1 MFKENSLGV
10 SWPEWI
16 NVKYLTLCRF
26 HVSFSFHLKVYG
38 YTRTCSLHLRQWLL
52 SPDSW
57 YGPIKGWCE
66 QLIEAHRKHC
76 VRYWRHC
83 SRHKL
88 CGKHCFN
95 TSYPVRGLIDSCRQ
109 VIISLTYQHSAVC
122 FVPLTI
128 GSQWNDSKSKVFTR
142 YTSPKEDLNEHYAS
156 RPFLLLLQ
164 VPQSK
169 VAHPWTKWWQL
180 PSINRRLHRLDHK
193 GPPPPSDGRLF
204 HLTYHRADKSRIRV
218 MDSGKIK

>member
-1 MFKENSLGV
+1 MVQSKAG
-10 SWPEWI
+10 
-16 NVKYLTLCRF
+16 
-26 HVSFSFHLKVYG
+26 
-38 YTRTCSLHLRQWLL
+38 
-52 SPDSW
+52 
-57 YGPIKGWCE
+57 CE

-109 VIISLTYQHSAVC
+109 VIISLTYQHSAVS
-122 FVPLTI
+122 FVPLII
-128 GSQWNDSKSKVFTR
+128 GGQRNDSKSKNNTR
-142 YTSPKEDLNEHYAS
+142 YTFPKEG
-156 RPFLLLLQ
+156 RPKQTLCIATFPMLVQ

-180 PSINRRLHRLDHK
+180 PSINRRLHWLDHK
-193 GPPPPSDGRLF
+193 GPPPPSDGSLF